1 MRLAAKIISILFN
14 PLLMPTI
21 GLFLLFNTDTYI
33 NYAVHFKLKQFTI
46 LLVALVT
53 FIIPLLSV
61 LFLRNRGVITSIEM
75 YVAKER
81 IIPYIIT
88 IVSYIFTLYILRQTS
103 VIPIV
108 FNFIIGAT
116 YAIILAFII
125 NIKWKISAHAIG
137 IGGLLGAFLCVATK
151 LQTDVSIFIIALLV
165 VFGLVATARLI
176 LNAHTQ
182 AQIYAGFLLGIAT
195 QFAVFYL

>member
-14 PLLMPTI
+14 PLFMPTL

-53 FIIPLLSV
+53 FIIPLLSI
-61 LFLRNRGVITSIEM
+61 LFLRNRGIITSMQM
-75 YVAKER
+75 YASKER

-88 IVSYIFTLYILRQTS
+88 IISFIFTLYLLKQTT
-103 VIPIV
+103 VIPII

-116 YAIILAFII
+116 YAIILTFII
-125 NIKWKISAHAIG
+125 NIKWKISAHTVG
-137 IGGLLGAFLCVATK
+137 VGGLLGAFLCVATK
-151 LQTDVSIFIIALLV
+151 LQTDVSIFIVALLV

-195 QFAVFYL
+195 QFAVFYF

>member
-14 PLLMPTI
+14 PLLMPTL

-33 NYAVHFKLKQFTI
+33 NYAVHFKLKQFTV

-61 LFLRNRGVITSIEM
+61 LFLRNRGIITSIQM
-75 YVAKER
+75 YASKER

-88 IVSYIFTLYILRQTS
+88 IISYIFTLYLLKQTT
-103 VIPIV
+103 VIPII

-116 YAIILAFII
+116 YAIILACII
-125 NIKWKISAHAIG
+125 NIKWKISAHMIG
-137 IGGLLGAFLCVATK
+137 IGGLVGALCCI
-151 LQTDVSIFIIALLV
+151 SILLEIYITPYIIFALFIA
-165 VFGLVATARLI
+165 GLIGSSRLE
-176 LNAHTQ
+176 LKAHTQ
-182 AQIYAGFLLGIAT
+182 LQIYIGFIIGIIC
-195 QFAVFYL
+195 QIISLNY

>member
-14 PLLMPTI
+14 PLLMPTL

-33 NYAVHFKLKQFTI
+33 NYAVHFKLKQFTV
-46 LLVALVT
+46 LLVALIT

-61 LFLRNRGVITSIEM
+61 LFLRNRGVITSMEM
-75 YVAKER
+75 YSPKER
-81 IIPYIIT
+81 VIPYIIT
-88 IVSYIFTLYILRQTS
+88 ILSYIFTLYLLKQTT
-103 VIPIV
+103 VIPII

-116 YAIILAFII
+116 YAIISAFII
-125 NIKWKISAHAIG
+125 NIKWKISAHSIG

-151 LQTDVSIFIIALLV
+151 LQTDVSIFIVALLF

-176 LNAHTQ
+176 LNAHTH
-182 AQIYAGFLLGIAT
+182 AQIYAGFFLGIFT
-195 QFAVFYL
+195 QFAVFYF